1 MPPWTG
7 DAGVAHRRL
16 RLGLTGG
23 IASGKT
29 LVADELARLGATV
42 IDADV
47 LAREVVEP
55 GTRGFVEVVE
65 RFGEDVL
72 GPAGALDR
80 ARLGELVFGDPRA
93 RADLNAIIHPRVR
106 AAARLM
112 EETASPGGVVVH
124 VIPLLVETGQ
134 QNSFD
139 AVVVVDVAV
148 ELQIRRL
155 MERSTLT
162 AEQAHAR
169 IDAQASRQERLVAAD
184 WVIDN
189 SGAPEVALCR
199 VRELWQGPIA
209 ELWKRSTPADG

>member
-1 MPPWTG
+1 MG
-7 DAGVAHRRL
+7 DDGMAHRRI

-29 LVADELARLGATV
+29 LVADEMTRLGATV

-55 GTRGFVEVVE
+55 GTRGFAEVVE
-65 RFGEDVL
+65 RFGEGVL
-72 GPAGALDR
+72 GPSGALDR
-80 ARLGELVFGDPRA
+80 ARLGELVFGDAGA
-93 RADLNAIIHPRVR
+93 RTDLNAIIHPRVR

-112 EETASPGGVVVH
+112 EDSVSAGGVVVH

-139 AVVVVDVAV
+139 AVIVVDVPV
-148 ELQIRRL
+148 ELQTRRL
-155 MERSTLT
+155 MERSSLT
-162 AEQAHAR
+162 SSQAQAR
-169 IDAQASRQERLVAAD
+169 IDAQATRQERLVAAD
-184 WVIDN
+184 WVVDN
-189 SGAPEVALCR
+189 SGAPELAVCM